1 MYPTINNGVYRCGFA
16 TTQQAYDTAFG
27 ELCASLDRAEEI
39 LSKQRFI
46 AGSRFTEADLRLFVT
61 LIRFDEVY
69 AVYFKTNRRL
79 IREYPNLKNYTAEIY
94 QMPGIA
100 DSVNMQHIKM
110 HYYTSHPKLNYYAVI
125 PKGLEGTDAEW
136 WKKPHNRDSHLG
148 SVDV

>member
-1 MYPTINNGVYRCGFA
+1 MNCTLHYTS
-16 TTQQAYDTAFG
+16 QQP
-27 ELCASLDRAEEI
+27 LV
-39 LSKQRFI
+39 LS
-46 AGSRFTEADLRLFVT
+46 A
-61 LIRFDEVY
+61 
-69 AVYFKTNRRL
+69 
-79 IREYPNLKNYTAEIY
+79 
-94 QMPGIA
+94 GIA